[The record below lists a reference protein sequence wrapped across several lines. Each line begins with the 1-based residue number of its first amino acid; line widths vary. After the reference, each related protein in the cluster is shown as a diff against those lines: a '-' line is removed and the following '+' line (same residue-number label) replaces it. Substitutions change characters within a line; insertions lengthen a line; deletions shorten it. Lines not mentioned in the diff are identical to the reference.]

1 MAVGEINQYTC
12 KTCGKHI
19 VTVDRDD
26 GTTPFMIA
34 CQRSPA
40 CPGPMASHA
49 YRVSQDLHPSHEW
62 YKPVGK
68 VKPAYRHHV
77 AMGGLLLRP
86 IALDPEINLSADPKD
101 PDANGY
107 THQERGV
114 RLEVWD
120 SNSLCPRLF
129 MWRVRVWKP
138 YGDWG
143 FWQTVGSSPSPL
155 DYHSAVQQGQR
166 AFGLEIAKLDG
177 YPVTVSP
184 EAKERLMREYGL
196 TEADFYSVNEDKEQ

>member
-1 MAVGEINQYTC
+1 MAVGDINQYTC

-49 YRVSQDLHPSHEW
+49 YRVSQDLRPSHEW

-114 RLEVWD
+114 RLEVWET
-120 SNSLCPRLF
+120 NKGRTLGLF
-129 MWRVRVWKP
+129 RWHVRVWEP
-138 YGDWG
+138 EVETWR
-143 FWQTVGSSPSPL
+143 TVAGNNWPRE
-155 DYHSAVQQGQR
+155 YFVAVKEGQR